1 MATIR
6 WKVEGMDCANC
17 ALTIHQY
24 LGKQGQQS
32 VSVDAI
38 KGHVCFEHQG
48 QSLAKLKKG
57 IEELGYQVIE
67 AADGAP
73 VKKGLF
79 SDHKSRF
86 LSCLP
91 FSLVLT
97 GTHLLHHQL
106 PGSLH
111 WLENPWVQCL
121 LCLPVFLMGMSFFGR
136 SAVKSLGHG
145 IPNMNVLV
153 ALGSLAAFCYSLT
166 GSLLQLGPLYQFY
179 ETAASIITLVFLGNW
194 MEEASMV
201 STQRALSTLLH
212 SQQVMANM
220 IAFDGDHQEQ
230 IFPISNDQLKVGDLL
245 LIRSGEQVP
254 IDCKILWGEAQVDEA
269 IVTGESLPVHR
280 RPKDGL
286 IGGSILSSGTVRAQV
301 TAVGNDTVLAGIL
314 DMVRRAQGEKPPV
327 QKLADRISAVFVPV
341 VLGISLL
348 TLAVNG
354 YVLEDFTPSLMRAIA
369 VLVIACPCAMGLA
382 TPAAVAVGMGRAARQ
397 GILFRQAAGLE
408 AFRQIRQVVFDKTGT
423 LTTGQ
428 FSIETFQAIGMP
440 EEELKKII
448 GSIERHSNHPMAR
461 CLALAYRQPTDI
473 RWQSVEE
480 VKGMGMHA
488 VDREGN
494 RWRVG
499 SHEMAS
505 HLTHDASHQVYVVK
519 NDALVGMVSL
529 TDEVRPEAAEVI
541 QWLRRRG
548 IRTCLLSGD
557 QERRCRDLADKL
569 GMDEW
574 HARQSP
580 AEKQQ
585 KITQLSQQAPTVMV
599 GDGINDA
606 PALAAATIGISLSDA
621 SQLAMQHAQVVLMNH
636 GLTKLPMAMG
646 LGIST
651 YQTIRQNLFWA
662 FLYNLIAIP
671 VAAMGL
677 LTPRVGA
684 LVMGLSD
691 VVLAAN
697 SMRLFVRKVS

>member
-1 MATIR
+1 
-6 WKVEGMDCANC
+6 
-17 ALTIHQY
+17 
-24 LGKQGQQS
+24 
-32 VSVDAI
+32 
-38 KGHVCFEHQG
+38 
-48 QSLAKLKKG
+48 
-57 IEELGYQVIE
+57 
-67 AADGAP
+67 
-73 VKKGLF
+73 
-79 SDHKSRF
+79 
-86 LSCLP
+86 
-91 FSLVLT
+91 
-97 GTHLLHHQL
+97 
-106 PGSLH
+106 
-111 WLENPWVQCL
+111 
-121 LCLPVFLMGMSFFGR
+121 
-136 SAVKSLGHG
+136 
-145 IPNMNVLV
+145 
-153 ALGSLAAFCYSLT
+153 
-166 GSLLQLGPLYQFY
+166 
-179 ETAASIITLVFLGNW
+179 
-194 MEEASMV
+194 
-201 STQRALSTLLH
+201 
-212 SQQVMANM
+212 
-220 IAFDGDHQEQ
+220 
-230 IFPISNDQLKVGDLL
+230 
-245 LIRSGEQVP
+245 
-254 IDCKILWGEAQVDEA
+254 
-269 IVTGESLPVHR
+269 
-280 RPKDGL
+280 
-286 IGGSILSSGTVRAQV
+286 
-301 TAVGNDTVLAGIL
+301 VLAGIL

-499 SHEMAS
+499 SYEMAS

-519 NDALVGMVSL
+519 NDALVGLVSL